1 MNNQP
6 TPSALPGMILLAW
19 IVVIST
25 ALCAFLYLSA
35 AAWK

>member
-6 TPSALPGMILLAW
+6 TPSALPFIVLFAW
-19 IVVIST
+19 IVVAST
-25 ALCAFLYLSA
+25 ALCVFLYLSA